1 MKKQFAIFL
10 LGAIVLFLAGCKNG
24 NSHVV
29 EIIIPPGSMEEFV
42 YSDTEISPQKDKIT
56 ILAWAGM
63 ADGEVILKP
72 VDAESARGYLPTY
85 LTQGMPETI
94 DAEKGDWF
102 KVGVSVQNPGD
113 RAITVSVKV
122 ENVDIRI
129 P

>member
-10 LGAIVLFLAGCKNG
+10 LGAIVLFLAGCKNEE
-24 NSHVV
+24 SHVV

-72 VDAESARGYLPTY
+72 VDAESARGHLPTY